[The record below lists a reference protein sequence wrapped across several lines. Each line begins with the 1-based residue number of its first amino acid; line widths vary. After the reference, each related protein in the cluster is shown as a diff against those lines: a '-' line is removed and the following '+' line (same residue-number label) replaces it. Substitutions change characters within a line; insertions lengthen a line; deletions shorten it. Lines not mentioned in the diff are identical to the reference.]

1 MTYKM
6 PLAVNRISLF
16 PCSSQSTPFSKR
28 EGTVYHASLHNTVLS
43 LAEFSSTAGMELKEK
58 QSFADSEA
66 TEVRTTLD
74 ADEPTKVEPA

>member
-1 MTYKM
+1 M
-6 PLAVNRISLF
+6 
-16 PCSSQSTPFSKR
+16 
-28 EGTVYHASLHNTVLS
+28 YHASLHNTVLS